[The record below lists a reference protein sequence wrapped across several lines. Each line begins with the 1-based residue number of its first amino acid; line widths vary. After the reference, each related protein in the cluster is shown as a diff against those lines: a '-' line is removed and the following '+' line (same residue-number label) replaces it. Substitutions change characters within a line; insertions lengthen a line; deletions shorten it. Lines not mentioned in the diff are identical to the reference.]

1 MSDVFENPAVQAPAH
16 SRPAAQQRYL
26 VLALMLFSLVLGI
39 GIGAVVTRGALADP
53 DNRITLTS
61 NGVTADS
68 LSAAFAHA
76 SELVEPCV
84 VSIDTREGGR
94 GDFARAGKG
103 SGVIVT
109 ETGYIVTNFHVVE
122 DAGTI
127 TVRLADRRQF
137 NGKVIG
143 RDRETDLA
151 VVKIEADRP
160 LPFARFGDSDRL
172 RVGDWVLAI
181 GSPFGLEQTV
191 TAGIISARE
200 RETEAGS
207 SPFQKFLQT
216 DAAINPGNSGGPLV
230 NLAGEV
236 IGINTQIATR
246 TGVFSGIGLAL
257 PSRTT
262 VEVYNQLITS
272 GRVGR
277 GFLGIKIGDIS
288 DEIAQRN
295 GLDTSDG
302 VLVTD
307 LSHEES
313 PAGKAGIRGGD
324 IIIELDGQP
333 VKDGRELIRRVGAMP
348 VGSVVRLTYVRDGQ
362 PGSATVKLTDRET
375 GLETSR
381 SNELPSGPP
390 RPPFGFDDEEPGLE
404 EPDLP
409 APDQPGP
416 QGIGL
421 ALRTLTPDL
430 ARDRNLEG
438 VTGALVL
445 DVEPGSPAARAGL
458 GMGDVIVS
466 AEGQRI
472 ESEQNFADLLADSAP
487 GEKLVLSVARRSGTR
502 IERRFVTITVP

>member
-1 MSDVFENPAVQAPAH
+1 
-16 SRPAAQQRYL
+16 
-26 VLALMLFSLVLGI
+26 
-39 GIGAVVTRGALADP
+39 
-53 DNRITLTS
+53 
-61 NGVTADS
+61 
-68 LSAAFAHA
+68 
-76 SELVEPCV
+76 
-84 VSIDTREGGR
+84 
-94 GDFARAGKG
+94 
-103 SGVIVT
+103 
-109 ETGYIVTNFHVVE
+109 
-122 DAGTI
+122 
-127 TVRLADRRQF
+127 
-137 NGKVIG
+137 
-143 RDRETDLA
+143 
-151 VVKIEADRP
+151 
-160 LPFARFGDSDRL
+160 
-172 RVGDWVLAI
+172 
-181 GSPFGLEQTV
+181 
-191 TAGIISARE
+191 
-200 RETEAGS
+200 
-207 SPFQKFLQT
+207 
-216 DAAINPGNSGGPLV
+216 
-230 NLAGEV
+230 
-236 IGINTQIATR
+236 
-246 TGVFSGIGLAL
+246 
-257 PSRTT
+257 
-262 VEVYNQLITS
+262 
-272 GRVGR
+272 
-277 GFLGIKIGDIS
+277 
-288 DEIAQRN
+288 
-295 GLDTSDG
+295 
-302 VLVTD
+302 
-307 LSHEES
+307 
-313 PAGKAGIRGGD
+313 
-324 IIIELDGQP
+324 
-333 VKDGRELIRRVGAMP
+333 MP